1 MCYTFLFA
9 LSLILT
15 AAVMGAA
22 AQDADE
28 ATLRM
33 HFMRIRAIVLG
44 KFALRNMLVLAVNF

>member
-28 ATLRM
+28 AMLRM